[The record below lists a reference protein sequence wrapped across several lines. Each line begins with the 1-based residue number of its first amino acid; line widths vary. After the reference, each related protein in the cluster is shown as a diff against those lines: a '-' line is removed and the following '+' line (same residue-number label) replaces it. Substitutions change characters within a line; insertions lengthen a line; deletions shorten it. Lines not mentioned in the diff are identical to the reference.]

1 MFLESEP
8 TDSHHW
14 LDSVLCRGA
23 RTCGSYAVEPRVAML
38 EGVSAGGLLT
48 VAITVVVTVL
58 LAVVG
63 YRILRGGQ
71 EAPPESTE
79 QSPDP
84 SERGNGV
91 AALPFFDRTEQDD
104 ARAIDPQIL
113 VPLSD
118 RQEHTLRLSA
128 VAGALKHRYG
138 NKPIRLF
145 TIVNEGD
152 RWTGDG
158 GDLDAVH
165 DRITEYGDATN
176 TAVRTEV
183 SEDDDVASA
192 IVRTARASGD
202 DLIVMGWD
210 GPSDDAMHGTVVDRV
225 VSETPLPVYLLQLSQ
240 PLARSSRLR
249 LVIPQQADHHEGF
262 YEAIYNVK
270 QLADDLE
277 VPITVYVFEQNV
289 EHYRTL
295 FDLVEIDILAEF
307 RSVASWDELQ
317 STLVSRSE
325 PGNVLITLAVREGE
339 IGWSPELQTVTE
351 RFSDLPARAFALF
364 FLREDTPEYDDR
376 FLRTE

>member
-1 MFLESEP
+1 MLESVP
-8 TDSHHW
+8 T
-14 LDSVLCRGA
+14 
-23 RTCGSYAVEPRVAML
+23 
-38 EGVSAGGLLT
+38 GGLLT
-48 VAITVVVTVL
+48 AAVAVTGFGIL
-58 LAVVG
+58 VG
-63 YRILRGGQ
+63 IGYWILRGKRD
-71 EAPPESTE
+71 APTDAAER
-79 QSPDP
+79 SPDRG
-84 SERGNGV
+84 ERSDATGSI
-91 AALPFFDRTEQDD
+91 PFFDRTERDD
-104 ARAIDPQIL
+104 ARAIDPQVL

-138 NKPIRLF
+138 NKPIRLV
-145 TIVNEGD
+145 TVVNEGD
-152 RWTGDG
+152 RGTGDDD
-158 GDLDAVH
+158 DLDAVH

-183 SEDDDVASA
+183 SEDDDVAGA
-192 IVRTARASGD
+192 IVRTARESDD

-225 VSETPLPVYLLQLSQ
+225 VSETSLPVYLFQLSQ
-240 PLARSSRLR
+240 PLARSSRLQ
-249 LVIPQQADHHEGF
+249 LVIPQRADHHEGF

-270 QLADDLE
+270 QLADGLE

-325 PGNVLITLAVREGE
+325 PDDVLITLAVREGE

>member
-1 MFLESEP
+1 
-8 TDSHHW
+8 
-14 LDSVLCRGA
+14 
-23 RTCGSYAVEPRVAML
+23 ML
-38 EGVSAGGLLT
+38 EGVSTGGLLT

-84 SERGNGV
+84 SERGDGV

-104 ARAIDPQIL
+104 ARAIDPQVL

-128 VAGALKHRYG
+128 VACALKHRYG
-138 NKPIRLF
+138 ENPIRLF
-145 TIVNEGD
+145 TVVDASD
-152 RWTGDG
+152 RGTTHD
-158 GDLDAVH
+158 GDLAAVH

-176 TAVRTEV
+176 TAVQTEV
-183 SEDDDVASA
+183 SEDDDVAGS

-202 DLIVMGWD
+202 DLIVMSRN
-210 GPSDDAMHGTVVDRV
+210 GPSDDAVHGTVVDEV
-225 VSETPLPVYLLQLSQ
+225 VSQTSLPVYLFQLSQ
-240 PLARSSRLR
+240 PLARASRLR
-249 LVIPQQADHHEGF
+249 LVIPRRADHHEGF

-270 QLADDLE
+270 QLADDLS

-307 RSVASWDELQ
+307 RSVTSWNELQ
-317 STLVSRSE
+317 STLATRSE
-325 PGNVLITLAVREGE
+325 PDDVLVTLAVREGE

-351 RFSDLPARAFALF
+351 RFSDLPVRAFALF

-376 FLRTE
+376 FLRTG